1 MLVGVGFGSVVGV
14 LEMAVVVVVVVVV
27 EESAE
32 TIVGN
37 GVSPAEGERVNQLSG
52 KVRSMSLRKVS
63 QASEAEPL
71 FPEIDDAS

>member
-1 MLVGVGFGSVVGV
+1 MLVGVGVGSVVGV
-14 LEMAVVVVVVVVV
+14 LEMAVVVV
-27 EESAE
+27 EGSAE

-37 GVSPAEGERVNQLSG
+37 GASPAEGERVNQLSG
-52 KVRSMSLRKVS
+52 KLRSMSLRKVS

>member
-14 LEMAVVVVVVVVV
+14 LEMAVVVV
-27 EESAE
+27 EGSAE

-37 GVSPAEGERVNQLSG
+37 GASPAEGERVNQLSG
-52 KVRSMSLRKVS
+52 KLRSMSLRKVS

>member
-14 LEMAVVVVVVVVV
+14 LEMAVVVVVVE

>member
-14 LEMAVVVVVVVVV
+14 LEMAVV
-27 EESAE
+27 EGSAE

-37 GVSPAEGERVNQLSG
+37 GASPAEGERVNQLSG
-52 KVRSMSLRKVS
+52 KLRSMSLRKVS

>member
-1 MLVGVGFGSVVGV
+1 MLVGVGVGSVVGV
-14 LEMAVVVVVVVVV
+14 LEMAVAVV
-27 EESAE
+27 EGSAE

-37 GVSPAEGERVNQLSG
+37 GASPAEGERVNQLSG
-52 KVRSMSLRKVS
+52 KLRSMSLRKVS

>member
-1 MLVGVGFGSVVGV
+1 MLVGVGVGSVVGV
-14 LEMAVVVVVVVVV
+14 LEMAVVVVV
-27 EESAE
+27 EGSAE

-37 GVSPAEGERVNQLSG
+37 GASPAEGERVNQLSG
-52 KVRSMSLRKVS
+52 KLRSMSLRKVS

>member
-14 LEMAVVVVVVVVV
+14 LEMAVVVVV

>member
-1 MLVGVGFGSVVGV
+1 MLVGVDVGSVVGV
-14 LEMAVVVVVVVVV
+14 LEMAVVVVVV
-27 EESAE
+27 EGSAE

-37 GVSPAEGERVNQLSG
+37 GASPAEGERVNQLSG
-52 KVRSMSLRKVS
+52 KLRSMSLRKVS

>member
-1 MLVGVGFGSVVGV
+1 MLVGVGVGSVVGV
-14 LEMAVVVVVVVVV
+14 LEMAVVVVVV
-27 EESAE
+27 EGSAE

-37 GVSPAEGERVNQLSG
+37 GASPAEGERVNQLSG
-52 KVRSMSLRKVS
+52 KLRSMSLRKVS

>member
-14 LEMAVVVVVVVVV
+14 LEMAVVVVVV

-63 QASEAEPL
+63 QASEAEPV

>member
-14 LEMAVVVVVVVVV
+14 LEMAVVVVVVV

>member
-14 LEMAVVVVVVVVV
+14 LEMAVVVVV

-37 GVSPAEGERVNQLSG
+37 GVSLAEGERVNQLSG